1 MLGRRQIREKILQ
14 ALYAYNVG
22 GNDIDYVEGRMF
34 QSIDEIYD
42 LYVYELNLLLAVKEY
57 ALEVIER
64 KKQKRFATDEEK
76 NPNLK
81 FVENKIFDLLEDNK
95 ARKEYSDKHLELS
108 WHLNNNY
115 PAMIF
120 KKFQL
125 SRSYLEYMDNKTP
138 DFESDKR
145 IILKLFLKYIA
156 DNDTMYEWF
165 EELKLSW
172 ADDVHIANNMTLK
185 TIKALEEGKAS
196 NTLIQVLKSDE
207 GEAFAKNLFRTTIK
221 HYSECLKLI
230 GERSNNWEL
239 DRIAEIDK
247 IILSMGFTE
256 LNHFPQVPAKVV
268 INECIELA
276 KVYSS
281 TKSNVFINGIL
292 DRYARDT
299 NKV

>member
-1 MLGRRQIREKILQ
+1 VLGRRQIREKILQ
-14 ALYAYNVG
+14 ILYAYNISV
-22 GNDIDYVEGRMF
+22 NELEYVEKSMF

-42 LYVYELNLLLAVKEY
+42 LYIYQLNLLLAIRDY

-64 KKQKRFATDEEK
+64 KKQKRFATEEEK

-81 FVENKIFDLLEDNK
+81 FVNNRIFELLEKNK

-115 PAMIF
+115 PAIIF
-120 KKFQL
+120 KKFQTT
-125 SRSYLEYMDNKTP
+125 RSYLEYMQSKET
-138 DFESDKR
+138 DFESEKK
-145 IILKLFLKYIA
+145 ILLKLFLKHIA
-156 DNDTMYEWF
+156 DNDIMYEWF

-172 ADDVHIANNMTLK
+172 ADDIHIANNMTLK
-185 TIKALEEGKAS
+185 TIKSMEEGAPFD
-196 NTLIQVLKSDE
+196 TLIQVLKSDE
-207 GEAFAKNLFRTTIK
+207 SILFAKNLFRTTVK
-221 HYSECLKLI
+221 HYPESLKLI
-230 GERSNNWEL
+230 EKRSNNWEL

-247 IILSMGFTE
+247 IILAMGFTE
-256 LNHFPQVPAKVV
+256 LNYFPQVPAKVV

-281 TKSNVFINGIL
+281 AKSNVFINGIL
-292 DRYARDT
+292 DRYARDM

>member
-1 MLGRRQIREKILQ
+1 VLGRRQIREKILQ
-14 ALYAYNVG
+14 ALYAYNTG
-22 GNDIDYVEGRMF
+22 GNEIECVEKRMF
-34 QSIDEIYD
+34 QSIEEIYD
-42 LYVYELNLLLAVKEY
+42 LYIYELNLLLAVREY

-64 KKQKRFATDEEK
+64 KKQKRFATEEEK

-81 FVENKIFDLLEDNK
+81 FVENKVFALLENNK
-95 ARKEYSDKHLELS
+95 ARKEHSDKHLELS

-120 KKFQL
+120 KRFQV
-125 SRSYLEYMDNKTP
+125 SRSYLEYMQSKES

-145 IILKLFLKYIA
+145 IMLKLFLKHVA
-156 DNDTMYEWF
+156 DSDIMYEWF

-185 TIKALEEGKAS
+185 TIKALEENGS
-196 NTLIQVLKSDE
+196 FDTLIQVLKSED
-207 GEAFAKNLFRTTIK
+207 GVLFAQNLFRTTVK
-221 HYSECLKLI
+221 YYPESMKLI
-230 GERSNNWEL
+230 EKRSNNWEL
-239 DRIAEIDK
+239 DRIAEVDK
-247 IILSMGFTE
+247 IILAMGFTE
-256 LNHFPQVPAKVV
+256 FNHFPQVPAKVV

-281 TKSNVFINGIL
+281 SKSNVFINGIL
-292 DRYARDT
+292 DKYARDT

>member
-1 MLGRRQIREKILQ
+1 VLGRRQIREKILQ
-14 ALYAYNVG
+14 SLYAYNVG
-22 GNDIDYVEGRMF
+22 GSELEYVKKRMF
-34 QSIDEIYD
+34 QSIEEIYD
-42 LYVYELNLLLAVKEY
+42 LYIYELNLLLAVKDY

-64 KKQKRFATDEEK
+64 KRQKRFATDEEK

-81 FVENKIFDLLEDNK
+81 FVENKVFRLLENNK

-115 PAMIF
+115 PTMIF
-120 KKFQL
+120 KQFQL
-125 SRSYLEYMDNKTP
+125 SRSYSEYMQSNES
-138 DFESDKR
+138 DFEEDKR
-145 IILKLFLKYIA
+145 IVLKLFLKYIA
-156 DNDTMYEWF
+156 DNDIMYEWF

-172 ADDVHIANNMTLK
+172 ADDIHIANNMTLK
-185 TIKALEEGKAS
+185 TIKSLREE
-196 NTLIQVLKSDE
+196 NPFDTLIQVLKSDE
-207 GEAFAKNLFRTTIK
+207 GIAFAEDLFKATVR
-221 HYSECLKLI
+221 HYPDSLKLI
-230 GERSNNWEL
+230 EARSNNWEL

-247 IILSMGFTE
+247 IILAMGFTE

-281 TKSNVFINGIL
+281 SKSNIFINGIL
-292 DRYARDT
+292 DKYARDI

>member
-14 ALYAYNVG
+14 ALYAYNIG
-22 GNDIDYVEGRMF
+22 GNEIEYVEKRMF
-34 QSIDEIYD
+34 QSIAEIYD
-42 LYVYELNLLLAVKEY
+42 LYVYELNLLLAVREY

-64 KKQKRFATDEEK
+64 KKQKRFATEEEK

-81 FVENKIFDLLEDNK
+81 FVKNEIFDLLENNK
-95 ARKEYSDKHLELS
+95 ARKEHSDKHLELS

-120 KKFQL
+120 KKLQT
-125 SRSYLEYMDNKTP
+125 SRSYSEYMQNEEP
-138 DFESDKR
+138 DFELDKR
-145 IILKLFLKYIA
+145 IVLNLFLKYIA
-156 DNDTMYEWF
+156 SNDVMYEWF

-185 TIKALEEGKAS
+185 TIKSLEKGKDV
-196 NTLIQVLKSDE
+196 NTLIQVLRTDDGVS
-207 GEAFAKNLFRTTIK
+207 FAQNLFRTTIE
-221 HYSECLKLI
+221 YYQDSLRIIE
-230 GERSNNWEL
+230 ERSNNWEL

-247 IILSMGFTE
+247 IILAMGFTE

-281 TKSNVFINGIL
+281 SKSNVFINGIL
-292 DRYARDT
+292 DRYAKDMD
-299 NKV
+299 KV

>member
-14 ALYAYNVG
+14 VLYAYNIS
-22 GNDIDYVEGRMF
+22 GNELEYVENRMF

-42 LYVYELNLLLAVKEY
+42 LYIYQLNLLLAVRDY

-64 KKQKRFATDEEK
+64 KKQKLFATEDEK

-81 FVENKIFDLLEDNK
+81 FVNNKIFDLLEKNK

-108 WHLNNNY
+108 WYLNNNY
-115 PAMIF
+115 PALIF
-120 KKFQL
+120 KKFQT
-125 SRSYLEYMDNKTP
+125 SRSYLEYMQSNET
-138 DFESDKR
+138 DFESEKR
-145 IILKLFLKYIA
+145 ILLKLFLKHIA
-156 DNDTMYEWF
+156 DNDIMYEWF

-185 TIKALEEGKAS
+185 TIKSIEEGAPFD
-196 NTLIQVLKSDE
+196 TLIQVLKSDE
-207 GEAFAKNLFRTTIK
+207 GSLFAKNLFRTTVK
-221 HYSECLKLI
+221 HYPESLKLI
-230 GERSNNWEL
+230 EQRSNNWEL

-247 IILSMGFTE
+247 IILAMGFTE
-256 LNHFPQVPAKVV
+256 LNYFPQVPAKVV

-281 TKSNVFINGIL
+281 AKSNVFINGIL
-292 DRYARDT
+292 DRYARDM

>member
-14 ALYAYNVG
+14 AIYAYNIG
-22 GNDIDYVEGRMF
+22 GNSIEYVEKKMF
-34 QSIDEIYD
+34 QSIEEIYD

-57 ALEVIER
+57 ALEIIER
-64 KKQKRFATDEEK
+64 KKQKRFATEEEK

-81 FVENKIFDLLEDNK
+81 FVQNRIFQLLEENK
-95 ARKEYSDKHLELS
+95 ARKEYSAKHLELS

-120 KKFQL
+120 KKFL
-125 SRSYLEYMDNKTP
+125 TSRSYFEYMENPTS
-138 DFESDKR
+138 DFEADKK

-156 DNDTMYEWF
+156 DNDIMYEWF

-172 ADDVHIANNMTLK
+172 ADDMHIANNMVLKTLK
-185 TIKALEEGKAS
+185 SIEEGKPFK
-196 NTLIQVLKSDE
+196 TLIQVLKSEEDID
-207 GEAFAKNLFRTTIK
+207 FAKNLFRATIK
-221 HYSECLKLI
+221 YYPESLNLI
-230 GERSNNWEL
+230 EERSKNWEL

-256 LNHFPQVPAKVV
+256 FNHFPQVPAKVV

-281 TKSNVFINGIL
+281 SKSNVFINGIL
-292 DRYARDT
+292 DKYARDT

>member
-14 ALYAYNVG
+14 SLYAYNVG
-22 GNDIDYVEGRMF
+22 GSELEYVKKRMF
-34 QSIDEIYD
+34 QSIEEIYD
-42 LYVYELNLLLAVKEY
+42 LYIYELNLLLAVKDY

-64 KKQKRFATDEEK
+64 KRQKRFATDEEK

-81 FVENKIFDLLEDNK
+81 FVENKVFRLLENNK

-115 PAMIF
+115 PTMIF
-120 KKFQL
+120 KQFQL
-125 SRSYLEYMDNKTP
+125 SRSYSEYMQSNES
-138 DFESDKR
+138 DFEEDKR
-145 IILKLFLKYIA
+145 IVLKLFLKYIA
-156 DNDTMYEWF
+156 DNDIMYEWF

-172 ADDVHIANNMTLK
+172 ADDIHIANNMTLK
-185 TIKALEEGKAS
+185 TIKSLREE
-196 NTLIQVLKSDE
+196 NPFDTLIQVLKSDE
-207 GEAFAKNLFRTTIK
+207 GIAFAEDLFKATVR
-221 HYSECLKLI
+221 HYPDSLKLI
-230 GERSNNWEL
+230 EARSNNWEL

-247 IILSMGFTE
+247 IILAMGFTE

-281 TKSNVFINGIL
+281 SKSNIFINGIL
-292 DRYARDT
+292 DKYARDI

>member
-14 ALYAYNVG
+14 AIYAYNIG
-22 GNDIDYVEGRMF
+22 GNSIEYVETKMF
-34 QSIDEIYD
+34 QSIEEIYD

-57 ALEVIER
+57 ALEIIER
-64 KKQKRFATDEEK
+64 KKQKRFATEEEK

-81 FVENKIFDLLEDNK
+81 FVQNRIFQLLEENK
-95 ARKEYSDKHLELS
+95 ARKEYSAKHLELS

-120 KKFQL
+120 KKFL
-125 SRSYLEYMDNKTP
+125 TSRSYFEYMENPTS
-138 DFESDKR
+138 DFEADKK

-156 DNDTMYEWF
+156 DNDIMYEWF

-172 ADDVHIANNMTLK
+172 ADDMHIANNMVLKTLK
-185 TIKALEEGKAS
+185 SIEEDKPFK
-196 NTLIQVLKSDE
+196 TLIQVLKSEEDID
-207 GEAFAKNLFRTTIK
+207 FAKNLFRATIK
-221 HYSECLKLI
+221 YYPESLNLI
-230 GERSNNWEL
+230 EERSKNWEL

-281 TKSNVFINGIL
+281 SKSNVFINGIL
-292 DRYARDT
+292 DKYARDT

>member
-14 ALYAYNVG
+14 ALYAYNIG
-22 GNDIDYVEGRMF
+22 GNGIEYVEKKMF
-34 QSIDEIYD
+34 QSIEEIYD
-42 LYVYELNLLLAVKEY
+42 LYVYELNLLLAVKEH

-81 FVENKIFDLLEDNK
+81 FVENKIFALLEDNK
-95 ARKEYSDKHLELS
+95 ARKEYSGKHLELS

-115 PAMIF
+115 PAMIY
-120 KKFQL
+120 KKL
-125 SRSYLEYMDNKTP
+125 LVSRSYLEYMNSRES

-185 TIKALEEGKAS
+185 TIKSLEEDKS
-196 NTLIQVLKSDE
+196 SDTLIQVLKSDE
-207 GEAFAKNLFRTTIK
+207 GVSFAKNLFRATIES
-221 HYSECLKLI
+221 YSESLKLI
-230 GERSNNWEL
+230 TERSNNWEL

-256 LNHFPQVPAKVV
+256 LIHFPQVPAKVV

-281 TKSNVFINGIL
+281 SKSNVFINGIL

-299 NKV
+299 NRV

>member
-1 MLGRRQIREKILQ
+1 VLGRRQIREKILQ
-14 ALYAYNVG
+14 ALYAYNTG
-22 GNDIDYVEGRMF
+22 GNAIEYVEKRMF
-34 QSIDEIYD
+34 QSIEEIYD
-42 LYVYELNLLLAVKEY
+42 LYIYELNLLLDVRAY

-64 KKQKRFATDEEK
+64 KKQKRFATEEEK

-81 FVENKIFDLLEDNK
+81 FVENKIFSLLENNK

-120 KKFQL
+120 KRFQV
-125 SRSYLEYMDNKTP
+125 SRSYLEYMQEKES
-138 DFESDKR
+138 DFESDKK
-145 IILKLFLKYIA
+145 IILKLFLKHIA
-156 DNDTMYEWF
+156 DSDTMYEWF

-185 TIKALEEGKAS
+185 TIKSLEEGRS
-196 NTLIQVLKSDE
+196 FDTLIQVLKSDE
-207 GEAFAKNLFRTTIK
+207 GVLFAQNLFRSTIK
-221 HYSECLKLI
+221 YYPDSLKLI
-230 GERSNNWEL
+230 EKRSDNWEL

-247 IILSMGFTE
+247 IILAMGFTE

-281 TKSNVFINGIL
+281 SKSNVFINGIL

>member
-14 ALYAYNVG
+14 SLYAYNIG
-22 GNDIDYVEGRMF
+22 GNEAEYVEKRMF
-34 QSIDEIYD
+34 QSIEEIYD
-42 LYVYELNLLLAVKEY
+42 LYVYELNLLLAVRDY
-57 ALEVIER
+57 ALDMIER
-64 KKQKRFATDEEK
+64 KKQKKFATEEEK

-81 FVENKIFDLLEDNK
+81 FVNNKVFDLLENNK
-95 ARKEYSDKHLELS
+95 MRKDYSDKHLELS

-115 PAMIF
+115 PTMIF
-120 KKFQL
+120 KRFQL
-125 SRSYLEYMDNKTP
+125 SRSYLEYMQSNES
-138 DFESDKR
+138 DFESDKK
-145 IILKLFLKYIA
+145 IILKLFLKHIA
-156 DNDTMYEWF
+156 DNDIMCEWF

-185 TIKALEEGKAS
+185 TIKSLEEDRPPH
-196 NTLIQVLKSDE
+196 TLIQVLKSEE
-207 GEAFAKNLFRTTIK
+207 GVLFAKDLFRATIK
-221 HYSECLKLI
+221 YYPESLEMI
-230 GERSNNWEL
+230 ESRSNNWEL

-247 IILSMGFTE
+247 IILAMGFTE

-281 TKSNVFINGIL
+281 AKSNVFINGIL
-292 DRYARDT
+292 DRYARDV